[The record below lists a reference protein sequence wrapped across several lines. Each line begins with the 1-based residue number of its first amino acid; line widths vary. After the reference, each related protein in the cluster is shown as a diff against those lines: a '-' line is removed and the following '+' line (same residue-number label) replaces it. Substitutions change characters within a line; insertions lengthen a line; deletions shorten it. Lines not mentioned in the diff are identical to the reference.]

1 MARAERQ
8 VPFGAAFDAAVGKS
22 FPRNFVP
29 WKFGNIFLAENIE
42 IQQIHQQKAR
52 IEELWPFACRTGVD

>member
-22 FPRNFVP
+22 FPRNFVT
-29 WKFGNIFLAENIE
+29 WKFWKYIFLAEKPIE
-42 IQQIHQQKAR
+42 IQHIHQHKKD
-52 IEELWPFACRTGVD
+52 E